1 MEPIDRESSRIPAI
15 LDDTDMIKDP
25 FGMLTQRHA
34 QPIMTSGPAC
44 ADDLS
49 SKERTVSREAGQDIT
64 GIHVQTN
71 KTVFMA
77 CDEQEPRDKVV
88 NDESL
93 IMKDVPDDKSEL
105 NDVPLL
111 MKDVPEDKPELNDK
125 EGKPITIRTVSK
137 GQSRVGDSLIIQVQ
151 VEGVMVEAVI
161 DCGAQVTVIRRD
173 WVQRWLGNLAL
184 SDSFQLKGASEHG
197 SMSAMRADKVSINL
211 DGVTVSIPVYVAD
224 ISDDCIL
231 GLDWIRANKA
241 TIDFEHGVLF
251 THSRTIVARY
261 KQGRAGLVPLLEAR
275 IVKKT
280 QLQPNELRCID
291 VAAPLLHSGWWML
304 QDCQLTPRLMVPN
317 LLMYAS
323 RQFIWVMNS
332 SQNHVTLSVG
342 HLIGVLQPV
351 DIFHDNNSCMD
362 VRRLGSTIEDAAREI
377 PEHLTQLLQSGSEG
391 LKADE
396 VEVLRNVLMEYSEA
410 FSKGDHD
417 IGHFSAI
424 QHHIHTGDASP
435 IKQRMRR
442 TPLGYADEEKE
453 HLDKLLK
460 AKVIEPSESEWASP
474 SVLVRKRDG
483 SVRWCIDMRKLNNVT
498 IKDRFPLP
506 LIEECVDALEGCM
519 YFSTLDMA
527 SGYYQLEVSEEDR
540 PKTAFVTKYGL
551 FQFQRMPFGL
561 CNAPATFSRA
571 MSLVLRGLS
580 WSTVIAFLDDVI
592 VLGKSFKEHTTNLR
606 EVLGR
611 FCSYGMKLKPKKCQ
625 MFRSSV
631 LFLGKVVS
639 RTGVSVNPANVEK
652 VLNWKQPVSKKEVEA
667 FLGLVNYHRE
677 HIVGYAGIAEP
688 LYGLTKKTPFH
699 WQDEQQQAF
708 ERLKMAMTSTP
719 VLAYPNATDAF
730 ILDTDASNHS
740 IGAELLQVQD
750 GKERVIG
757 YDSLV
762 LNNTQRRYCTT
773 RKELLAVVMFTRHF
787 RHYLLGKPF
796 HVRTD
801 HNSLIWLLGFKN
813 IEGQLARWLEELAT
827 YDMTIMHRP
836 GKDHGN
842 ADGLSRVPRE
852 GVCNCSPRLIGVEN
866 LPCAQS
872 GMDCTYCTK
881 AHERWERFQEEIDYV
896 VPLSVREVQLPISTL
911 LERESNA
918 NAPGKNAVELWV
930 TEYSFKDISE
940 MQRKDDDLKDVLDW
954 ISHQKQPQEHEVA
967 ILSPAAKYWWIL
979 RDQLRIVRGV
989 LYHAGESK
997 EVIIAP
1003 GELRS
1008 FVLKNCH
1015 DTPTSGHMGVGKT
1028 LARLKNYVT
1037 WYKMM
1042 RDVIQYVR
1050 GCATCNRQKKG
1061 APKAKAAQRSYHVG
1075 SPMERVH
1082 IDVLGPITETPRGN
1096 RFVLVMVDQFTKWVE
1111 CCAMADQTAE
1121 TVARCLVDNVVAR
1134 LGCPLELHSDQ
1145 GRNFESR
1152 IFSEMCTML
1161 EISRTRTTP
1170 YRPQANGQVERFNRT
1185 ILQILRCFL
1194 QENFTDWDV
1203 YMPLVASAIRSTVNR
1218 NTGFTPNYLMLGRE
1232 VMQPLD
1238 LMLPRLTNTNATSD
1252 GTGYVKE
1259 YQTAFQKA
1267 HAIARETLKQS
1278 QRRQKRDY
1286 DTRIKY
1292 QTYDVGDIVLRIR
1305 DAGVIGISRKLQ
1317 APWSGPWVVQDV
1329 INKALFRI
1337 KNRTKSAVVHHDK
1350 LKLCTDR
1357 SFPVWLL
1364 RLRQHIMGNPAVDET
1379 DDTADIQQ
1387 NTVGVDGQYD
1397 VDGDLRPFWTTLGV
1411 TDEEGSVETRGDASD
1426 CELPE
1431 EADNDLE
1438 DIVEQEQLTSRSG
1451 RTLRKPAHLSD
1462 YTMV

>member
-1 MEPIDRESSRIPAI
+1 MEDDEKIRRISKQEPIDRESSRIPAI

-77 CDEQEPRDKVV
+77 CDEQEPRDQVV

-161 DCGAQVTVIRRD
+161 DCVTVIRRD

-351 DIFHDNNSCMD
+351 DIFPDNNSCMD
-362 VRRLGSTIEDAAREI
+362 VRRLGSTIEDAAREL

-896 VPLSVREVQLPISTL
+896 VPLSV
-911 LERESNA
+911 
-918 NAPGKNAVELWV
+918 
-930 TEYSFKDISE
+930 
-940 MQRKDDDLKDVLDW
+940 
-954 ISHQKQPQEHEVA
+954 
-967 ILSPAAKYWWIL
+967 
-979 RDQLRIVRGV
+979 
-989 LYHAGESK
+989 
-997 EVIIAP
+997 
-1003 GELRS
+1003 
-1008 FVLKNCH
+1008 
-1015 DTPTSGHMGVGKT
+1015 
-1028 LARLKNYVT
+1028 
-1037 WYKMM
+1037 
-1042 RDVIQYVR
+1042 
-1050 GCATCNRQKKG
+1050 
-1061 APKAKAAQRSYHVG
+1061 
-1075 SPMERVH
+1075 
-1082 IDVLGPITETPRGN
+1082 
-1096 RFVLVMVDQFTKWVE
+1096 
-1111 CCAMADQTAE
+1111 
-1121 TVARCLVDNVVAR
+1121 
-1134 LGCPLELHSDQ
+1134 
-1145 GRNFESR
+1145 
-1152 IFSEMCTML
+1152 
-1161 EISRTRTTP
+1161 
-1170 YRPQANGQVERFNRT
+1170 
-1185 ILQILRCFL
+1185 
-1194 QENFTDWDV
+1194 
-1203 YMPLVASAIRSTVNR
+1203 
-1218 NTGFTPNYLMLGRE
+1218 
-1232 VMQPLD
+1232 
-1238 LMLPRLTNTNATSD
+1238 
-1252 GTGYVKE
+1252 
-1259 YQTAFQKA
+1259 
-1267 HAIARETLKQS
+1267 
-1278 QRRQKRDY
+1278 
-1286 DTRIKY
+1286 
-1292 QTYDVGDIVLRIR
+1292 
-1305 DAGVIGISRKLQ
+1305 
-1317 APWSGPWVVQDV
+1317 
-1329 INKALFRI
+1329 
-1337 KNRTKSAVVHHDK
+1337 
-1350 LKLCTDR
+1350 
-1357 SFPVWLL
+1357 
-1364 RLRQHIMGNPAVDET
+1364 
-1379 DDTADIQQ
+1379 
-1387 NTVGVDGQYD
+1387 
-1397 VDGDLRPFWTTLGV
+1397 
-1411 TDEEGSVETRGDASD
+1411 
-1426 CELPE
+1426 
-1431 EADNDLE
+1431 
-1438 DIVEQEQLTSRSG
+1438 
-1451 RTLRKPAHLSD
+1451 
-1462 YTMV
+1462 